1 MFLDNDIFSLG
12 PTYFLNNSLQNFVK
26 AIIIFL
32 FFVLFF
38 NIFQKIILKKLKTL
52 AQKIKTDVDDVLIKI
67 FRSIKTIFYYYLAF
81 YLAIHCLVLNSLLE
95 RVTNILLIILVIY
108 QVAIGFQVLID
119 HLIEKFKKK
128 EKEQNAQNALF
139 FVGKIT
145 KWVLWIIAILLIL
158 SNLGVEINSL
168 IAGLGIT
175 GIAVA
180 LAVQNI
186 LGDLF
191 SSLAIYFDK
200 PFTVGDYIVVG
211 ESMGIVKK
219 IGFRST
225 KIQSSKGEELIISNK
240 ELTTKRIQNFKRL
253 KERRNAF
260 SFGIDYDVSS
270 ENLKKIPQIVREII
284 EKKDQVKFE
293 RIHLIQ
299 FGDFALIFEC
309 VYYEETEDYNKHKE
323 IHQEILFEIK
333 EAFEKNNIVIKHR

>member
-1 MFLDNDIFSLG
+1 MFLNNDIFSLSQN
-12 PTYFLNNSLQNFVK
+12 YFLNNSSQNFIK
-26 AIIIFL
+26 AIFVFL

-38 NIFQKIILKKLKTL
+38 NIFQRIILKKLKIL
-52 AQKIKTDVDDVLIKI
+52 AQRTKTDIDDVLIKI

-81 YLAIHCLVLNSLLE
+81 YLAIHCLILNSLLE
-95 RVTNILLIILVIY
+95 RVIDIFLIVLVVY

-128 EKEQNAQNALF
+128 EKEQSAQTALF

-145 KWVLWIIAILLIL
+145 KWVLWVIAILLIL

-168 IAGLGIT
+168 IAGLGIS

-211 ESMGIVKK
+211 ESMGTVKK

-225 KIQSSKGEELIISNK
+225 KLQSSKGEELIISNK

-253 KERRNAF
+253 KERRIAF
-260 SFGIDYDVSS
+260 SFGIDYEVSS
-270 ENLKKIPQIVREII
+270 QNLKKVPQIVKEII
-284 EKKDQVKFE
+284 EKQDRVKFE
-293 RIHLIQ
+293 RIYLIQ
-299 FGDFALIFEC
+299 FGDFSLIFEC
-309 VYYEETEDYNKHKE
+309 VYYAETEDYNKYKE

-333 EAFEKNNIVIKHR
+333 EVFEKNNITIRHR